1 MIEINLLPKEYR
13 KRSTPFHFNKRWI
26 YAGGAVGMVFLLLI
40 ALTVYKKHTISNL
53 DKKIVS
59 VQRQRAALDKDIKL
73 IDGLTDLKQ
82 KLLTRLAAI
91 EKLDMNRGMWVA
103 IMEDVSNRV
112 PELLWV
118 TNLSEEGPKKE
129 KTAAN
134 RRPGV
139 RNPKD
144 LAEADTV
151 EVQLPAKRPAIVE
164 GYAYTLNSIASF
176 LVGMMKSEYFDGIEL
191 AYARQE
197 TIQDVAAYN
206 FKINCLVD
214 YDAWLREEV
223 QPEATVSSPLAD
235 Q

>member
-13 KRSTPFHFNKRWI
+13 KRSTPFHFNKKWI
-26 YAGGAVGMVFLLLI
+26 YAGSAVGMVFLLLI

-59 VQRQRAALDKDIKL
+59 VQRQRAALNKDIKL

-91 EKLDMNRGMWVA
+91 EKLDKNRGMWVA
-103 IMEDVSNRV
+103 VMEDVSNRV

-118 TNLSEEGPKKE
+118 TDLSEEAPQQNKA
-129 KTAAN
+129 AAN

-139 RNPKD
+139 RTPKD
-144 LAEADTV
+144 QQAPADTI
-151 EVQLPAKRPAIVE
+151 EVQLPSKRPAVIE

-176 LVGMMKSEYFDGIEL
+176 LVGMMKSDYFDM
-191 AYARQE
+191 RDRKPFR
-197 TIQDVAAYN
+197 T
-206 FKINCLVD
+206 
-214 YDAWLREEV
+214 W
-223 QPEATVSSPLAD
+223 PLIISK
-235 Q
+235 

>member
-1 MIEINLLPKEYR
+1 
-13 KRSTPFHFNKRWI
+13 
-26 YAGGAVGMVFLLLI
+26 MVFLLLI

-59 VQRQRAALDKDIKL
+59 VQRQRAALNKDIKL

-91 EKLDMNRGMWVA
+91 EKLDKNRGMWVA
-103 IMEDVSNRV
+103 IMEDVSGRV
-112 PELLWV
+112 PELLWI
-118 TNLSEEGPKKE
+118 TNMTEESPKRDN
-129 KTAAN
+129 TQAN

-139 RNPKD
+139 RNPTD
-144 LAEADTV
+144 LAQAADTM
-151 EVQLPAKRPAIVE
+151 EVPLPSKRPTVIE

-176 LVGMMKSEYFDGIEL
+176 LVGMMKSDYFDGIEL

-197 TIQDVAAYN
+197 TIQDLAAYN
-206 FKINCLVD
+206 FKINCVVD
-214 YDAWLREEV
+214 YDAWLKEEV
-223 QPEATVSSPLAD
+223 QPEAAVSSPLAD